1 MNCTHRSLTSVLTS
15 LLLLAVATSAALLSM
30 AASSV
35 AWAQEKPPAPQ
46 VEPAATPTRAAE
58 STPAV
63 VAPVEPHTDEAGA
76 AVAAHALDH
85 ADDEAAAHFPHDP
98 THANVSDETYQVIDW
113 RTDLALFSAVVFGL
127 LVIVLSSAAWKP
139 IMAGLEKRER
149 GIAENISRA
158 ERAATEAT
166 SKLAE
171 YEAKLA
177 AAAEESQRIVAE
189 ARKDA
194 EAAGQKLIAAAQEEA
209 SRSRER
215 AVAEIETAK
224 RVALNE
230 LAAQSTD
237 VAMSLAQ
244 RVVGREVRAE
254 DHQGMIQEMLDKL
267 PSLN

>member
-15 LLLLAVATSAALLSM
+15 LLLLAL
-30 AASSV
+30 AASATVPSA
-35 AWAQEKPPAPQ
+35 AWAQEKPPAPAVQ
-46 VEPAATPTRAAE
+46 PADPEPQAAEATPEVPVAPTAE
-58 STPAV
+58 SEAAG
-63 VAPVEPHTDEAGA
+63 VAELD
-76 AVAAHALDH
+76 AHAH
-85 ADDEAAAHFPHDP
+85 ADGEPEVHFPNDP

-127 LVIVLSSAAWKP
+127 LVVVLSSAAWKP
-139 IMAGLEKRER
+139 IMQGLEKRER
-149 GIAENISRA
+149 GIAENIARA
-158 ERAATEAT
+158 EKAAAEAT
-166 SKLAE
+166 RKLAE
-171 YEAKLA
+171 YEIKLA
-177 AAAEESQRIVAE
+177 AAAEESQRIVTE

-209 SRSRER
+209 ARSRER

-230 LAAQSTD
+230 LAAQSTGI
-237 VAMSLAQ
+237 AMSLAQ